1 MKTRGISLLTTAM
14 ALSAGHLLAQP
25 IPAGMK
31 LGLAT
36 YLQMGYGGQKND
48 LTEAAEMM
56 PEADY
61 GFKPGSAPEMRGFG
75 QLFVHVAEG
84 QFSTCAALRGV
95 PNPVAGKNLERE
107 LRTKQEIRAALA
119 DSFTFCD
126 EVFESLTDANVS
138 EFVRRGAGEIARSAV
153 MTGILAH
160 NSEMYGI
167 ATVYLRAKNLVPPST
182 KRQMPRPSSPPK

>member
-1 MKTRGISLLTTAM
+1 MVKGIVLAAGALALGTAHLT
-14 ALSAGHLLAQP
+14 AQP

-31 LGLAT
+31 VGLAT

-61 GFKPGSAPEMRGFG
+61 GFKPASAPEVRGFG

-84 QFSTCAALRGV
+84 QLSTCAAVRGV
-95 PNPVAGKNLERE
+95 PNPAAGKNLERE
-107 LRTKQEIRAALA
+107 LSTKKEILAALA
-119 DSFTFCD
+119 DSFAFCD
-126 EVFESLTDANVS
+126 EVFENLTDANVN
-138 EFVRRGAGEIARSAV
+138 EFVRRGAGEIAKSAV
-153 MTGILAH
+153 LTGILAH

-182 KRQMPRPSSPPK
+182 KRATGRPRG